1 MGLSSSVRQQMARN
15 KPDDELNL
23 PNRERRFTI
32 ENLVTTW
39 GTNLRNGIMFR
50 SFLVE
55 IFTHSERFWN
65 IFILT
70 LITSVSA
77 SFGGFWTPRNIYKF
91 NIITPRWRLPSHHDA
106 IPKSCDAVVFFGD
119 SHRKHFAIY
128 KKLPVCIAFRV
139 YLFHFASLGTR
150 WYRRK
155 PGNSWTTGNCCK

>member
-70 LITSVSA
+70 LITSVSV

-106 IPKSCDAVVFFGD
+106 IPKSCDAVVSFL
-119 SHRKHFAIY
+119 AT
-128 KKLPVCIAFRV
+128 L
-139 YLFHFASLGTR
+139 
-150 WYRRK
+150 
-155 PGNSWTTGNCCK
+155 TGNILQYTKTPGLYSISSIPFSLCILRDQMV

>member
-32 ENLVTTW
+32 ENLV
-39 GTNLRNGIMFR
+39 IR

-128 KKLPVCIAFRV
+128 KKLPVCIAFPV